1 MAIITCQSLFL
12 KRGKTEVLKNF
23 SLEIKQKTIT
33 AIVGANGSGKSTL
46 ISVLAGDIV
55 PDSGAVKVLN
65 RDPAQCS
72 LSELADVR
80 SVVLQH
86 QNFWLAFTVREVI
99 EMGQDRQSL
108 ARVDQV
114 MADLG
119 LIEIATQSVLTL
131 SGGQAQRVSIAR
143 ALVRDTPIYL
153 FDEPFA
159 SQDRHS
165 RARLVSIFGK
175 LRDEGKTIVI
185 VAHLADGDLEWC
197 DYVIEKLA

>member
-46 ISVLAGDIV
+46 ISVLAGDLE

-80 SVVLQH
+80 SVVLQD

-99 EMGQDRQSL
+99 EMGQDQQSL
-108 ARVDQV
+108 ARVDEV
-114 MADLG
+114 MADLS
-119 LIEIATQSVLTL
+119 LTEIAAQSVLTL

-159 SQDRHS
+159 SQDRQS
-165 RARLVSIFGK
+165 CARLVSIFCT

-185 VAHLADGDLEWC
+185 VAHLADGDLDWC
-197 DYVIEKLA
+197 DHVIEKLA